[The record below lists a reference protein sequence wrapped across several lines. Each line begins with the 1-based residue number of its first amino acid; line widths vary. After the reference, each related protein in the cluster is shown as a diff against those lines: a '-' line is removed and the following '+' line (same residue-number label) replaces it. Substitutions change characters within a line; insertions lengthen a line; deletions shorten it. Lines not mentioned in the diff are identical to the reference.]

1 MNIELNKID
10 DLNAE
15 LSIEI
20 NAEDYNP
27 RIEKKLKE
35 YRKNAQIPGFRKGM
49 VPMGHIKK
57 LYGQSLK
64 VQEINEV
71 IHESLYNHLKTSEI
85 AILGEPMISL
95 EKSDKI
101 ENWDS
106 VDEVKFIFDLGLR
119 PEIDIK
125 LTKKNKIQYHIIEI
139 KPEQIDHHVEET
151 AKRLGTIE
159 DVEEITEEDLIV
171 TNIKQLDADGNIM
184 EDGIE
189 AKDAFIRVASI
200 VDEEIKKT
208 FIGKKKEDVFIFN
221 PKKAFQNDT
230 EISSLLKIEKAD
242 AENLDCDFQI
252 TINQIRRVIA
262 AELNADLF
270 EKAYKGEGIANI
282 DQFRERIQKDLEAN
296 NIMYQRGKFQ
306 EVAQNYMI
314 EKYAPQLPEEFLK
327 RWLVETNE
335 ELTAEKLEDMWGDY
349 RKSFQ
354 WQLIIDK
361 IAIDNDIKVE
371 ENDVLEKAKDEV
383 RMAFSYYNMSN
394 IPEET
399 LISLAQSKL
408 EKEDQWRRYASIV
421 IEDKVVDK
429 IMTMVNIEEVT
440 VTEEVF
446 REL

>member
-15 LSIEI
+15 LSIKI

-35 YRKNAQIPGFRKGM
+35 YRKSAQIPGFRKGM

-57 LYGQSLK
+57 LYGQSVK

-71 IHESLYNHLKTSEI
+71 IHESLYNYLKDSEI
-85 AILGEPMISL
+85 GILGEPMISL

-106 VDEVKFIFDLGLR
+106 VDEIGFIFDLGLR

-125 LTKKNKIQYHIIEI
+125 LTKKNKIQYHKIEI
-139 KPEQIDHHVEET
+139 KPEQIDLHVEET

-171 TNIKQLDADGNIM
+171 TDIKQLDADGNLL

-208 FIGKKKEDVFIFN
+208 FIGKKKEDVFTFN
-221 PKKAFQNDT
+221 PKKAFQNDA

-270 EKAYKGEGIANI
+270 EKAFKEEGITTI
-282 DQFRERIQKDLEAN
+282 EQFRERIQKDLETN
-296 NIMYQRGKFQ
+296 NNTYQRAKFQ
-306 EVAQNYMI
+306 EIARKYMI
-314 EKYAPQLPEEFLK
+314 DKYAPTLPEEFLK
-327 RWLVETNE
+327 RWLVETDKD
-335 ELTAEKLEDMWGDY
+335 LTTEKLEDMWNDY

-354 WQLIIDK
+354 WQLILDK
-361 IAIDNDIKVE
+361 IANDNDIKVE
-371 ENDVLEKAKDEV
+371 ENDVVEKAKDEV

-399 LISLAQSKL
+399 LNSLAQSKL
-408 EKEDQWRRYASIV
+408 EKEDQWRRYASMV
-421 IEDKVVDK
+421 VEDKVVEK
-429 IMTMVNIEEVT
+429 IMEMVNVEEVT
-440 VTEEVF
+440 VTEEQF

>member
-1 MNIELNKID
+1 
-10 DLNAE
+10 
-15 LSIEI
+15 
-20 NAEDYNP
+20 
-27 RIEKKLKE
+27 
-35 YRKNAQIPGFRKGM
+35 
-49 VPMGHIKK
+49 
-57 LYGQSLK
+57 
-64 VQEINEV
+64 
-71 IHESLYNHLKTSEI
+71 
-85 AILGEPMISL
+85 
-95 EKSDKI
+95 
-101 ENWDS
+101 
-106 VDEVKFIFDLGLR
+106 
-119 PEIDIK
+119 
-125 LTKKNKIQYHIIEI
+125 
-139 KPEQIDHHVEET
+139 
-151 AKRLGTIE
+151 
-159 DVEEITEEDLIV
+159 
-171 TNIKQLDADGNIM
+171 
-184 EDGIE
+184 
-189 AKDAFIRVASI
+189 
-200 VDEEIKKT
+200 
-208 FIGKKKEDVFIFN
+208 
-221 PKKAFQNDT
+221 
-230 EISSLLKIEKAD
+230 
-242 AENLDCDFQI
+242 
-252 TINQIRRVIA
+252 
-262 AELNADLF
+262 
-270 EKAYKGEGIANI
+270 
-282 DQFRERIQKDLEAN
+282 
-296 NIMYQRGKFQ
+296 GKFQ

-314 EKYAPQLPEEFLK
+314 EKYAPQLPDEFLK